1 MKKGLTLHDRWAFQ
15 NACALRENS
24 SKSKKVNKPTKPRK
38 VGKVKRKSSNNVFD
52 FSSDNW

>member
-24 SKSKKVNKPTKPRK
+24 SKSKKVNKPKPRK

>member
-15 NACALRENS
+15 NVCALRGNS
-24 SKSKKVNKPTKPRK
+24 SKSKKVNKPKPRK
-38 VGKVKRKSSNNVFD
+38 AGKVKRKSFNIVFD